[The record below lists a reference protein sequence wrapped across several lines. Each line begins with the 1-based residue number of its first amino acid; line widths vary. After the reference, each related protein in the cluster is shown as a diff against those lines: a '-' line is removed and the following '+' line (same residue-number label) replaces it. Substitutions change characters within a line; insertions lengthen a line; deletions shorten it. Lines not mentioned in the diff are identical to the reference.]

1 MMGITRIEWTATV
14 HQDGHIS
21 PGYSFNPWLGCQ
33 RVAVGCEK
41 CYAEAFAKRTGMT
54 KWGPNGTRVK
64 TSESYW
70 RKPLKWNRDAEAAEV
85 RRRVFSA
92 SLADVFED
100 WTGDIHDHR
109 GQRLWTPRHGSG
121 FIAETPQ
128 GDFAGCRPATLDDV
142 RADLFKLIDATPN
155 LDWLLLTKRP
165 ENIRSMWPH
174 FVRCRKCGVDSSH
187 RLMKY
192 CGDGSDK
199 DNEHRWESAPRPNV
213 WLGTSIANQDDADRN
228 IPLLL
233 ACRDLAPVLFVSAEP
248 LIGPV
253 DLCHVQHDGT
263 VEIDALNGTH
273 GVHRPH
279 GGKSASLDWC
289 IVGCESGHKRRP
301 MQTEWAESLARQC
314 ADAEVAFFMKQ
325 LEVNGKVTGDMELFP
340 EQLRVREFA
349 TVEESQ

>member
-1 MMGITRIEWTATV
+1 MAEKSKIEWTYAT
-14 HQDGHIS
+14 
-21 PGYSFNPWLGCQ
+21 FNPW
-33 RVAVGCEK
+33 VGCTKVAEGCTH
-41 CYAEAFAKRTGMT
+41 CYAAAFAKRTGKA
-54 KWGPNGTRVK
+54 KWGPGGTRVK

-70 RKPLKWNRDAEAAEV
+70 QQPLKWNREAQKAGE

-109 GQRLWTPRHGSG
+109 GQRLWTPRCGSG

-142 RADLFKLIDATPN
+142 RADLFKLIDATPH
-155 LDWLLLTKRP
+155 LDWQLLTKRP
-165 ENIRSMWPH
+165 ENIRRMWPA
-174 FVRCRKCGVDSSH
+174 VR
-187 RLMKY
+187 
-192 CGDGSDK
+192 
-199 DNEHRWESAPRPNV
+199 EHYMPAYVSNGEIVGPDCESELYRPNC
-213 WLGTSIANQDDADRN
+213 WIGTSIANQEDADRN

-253 DLCHVQHDGT
+253 DLCHIQHDGT

-279 GGKSASLDWC
+279 GGKSAKIDWC
-289 IVGCESGHKRRP
+289 ICGCESGHKRRP

-314 ADAEVAFFMKQ
+314 ADSGVAFFMKQ
-325 LEVNGKVTGDMELFP
+325 LEVNGKVTGDIDSFH
-340 EQLRVREFA
+340 EQLRIRELPN
-349 TVEESQ
+349 VEAAR